1 MGGLVRQLFRCQ
13 ISLRHEVEE
22 RYCSF
27 IQLLLLFIFIFL
39 QVGKIK
45 ATSKRGLKILRINC
59 QNLTLIKTNG
69 IRKVREG
76 VNIFD
81 KRILDSCKFIS
92 DSASEYGL
100 IYNNL
105 FLAEYKLHGAQS
117 IRILH
122 VSKGGGREAQRNPSF
137 SALLCS
143 FLPSRVYCHVLFH
156 TGFRSAPRNWREL
169 YKYLTVLSFQIHL
182 IELMSFSTSS
192 DT

>member
-1 MGGLVRQLFRCQ
+1 MPLTWQDDQTWR
-13 ISLRHEVEE
+13 LRHWGRWGATWEDWLGVKFLWHEVEE

-27 IQLLLLFIFIFL
+27 IELLLLFIFIFL

-59 QNLTLIKTNG
+59 QNLTLIMTNG

-122 VSKGGGREAQRNPSF
+122 VSKGGGREA
-137 SALLCS
+137 
-143 FLPSRVYCHVLFH
+143 
-156 TGFRSAPRNWREL
+156 
-169 YKYLTVLSFQIHL
+169 
-182 IELMSFSTSS
+182 
-192 DT
+192 